1 MSARPARS
9 PYLALAAASPVL
21 SREDELALALEYQK
35 TKSPEA
41 RERLTRSMLR
51 YVVSV
56 AARYQSGGLPL
67 SDLVAEGIV
76 GVLHALE
83 KFEPERGHRFV
94 TFASYWVRAEI
105 VSAVFRHRSLVR
117 SGAPRAKLLFKLRR
131 ESARIAS
138 EHGESAEAM
147 EALAERMGVSR
158 MQLDGLLARM
168 QRRDVSLDSPAG
180 GDDGGQDLVHM
191 LLEPGPTPEDDLD
204 ARQTSRG
211 VPEAVRDALESLDAR
226 ERLIA
231 ERRLLASPEDELT
244 LAEIGRAL
252 SVSRERARQLEVR
265 AKAKL
270 RAHIESALTADHP
283 AVAQFAA

>member
-1 MSARPARS
+1 MPARPDRS

-21 SREDELALALEYQK
+21 SREEELALALEYQK

-41 RERLTRSMLR
+41 RDRLTRSMLR
-51 YVVSV
+51 YIVSV
-56 AARYQSGGLPL
+56 AARYQSGGLSL
-67 SDLVAEGIV
+67 SDLVADGVV
-76 GVLHALE
+76 GVLHALD

-105 VSAVFRHRSLVR
+105 VSSIFRHRSLVR

-138 EHGESAEAM
+138 EQGESAEAM

-180 GDDGGQDLVHM
+180 GEEGGADLVQS
-191 LLEPGPTPEDDLD
+191 LPEPGPSPEDDLS
-204 ARQTSRG
+204 ARQTSKG
-211 VPEAVRDALESLDAR
+211 VPEAVRDALDSLDDR

-231 ERRLLASPEDELT
+231 ERRLLAAPEEELT

-270 RAHIESALTADHP
+270 RAHIQGALTLDHP
-283 AVAQFAA
+283 AMAQYAA